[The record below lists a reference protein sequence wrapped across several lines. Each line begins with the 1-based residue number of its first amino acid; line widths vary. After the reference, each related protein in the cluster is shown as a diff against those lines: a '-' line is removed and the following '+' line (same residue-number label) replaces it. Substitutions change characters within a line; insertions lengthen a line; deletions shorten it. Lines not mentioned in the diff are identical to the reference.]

1 MAFRA
6 ATTIRRGGA
15 TAIRRGGATD
25 FRATS
30 FRRGATAL
38 SVVVVELCGKTR
50 GVIGVIDRSSVG
62 GCFAVGDRI
71 RSSSQAPQSPHSD
84 SLSYECDTPC
94 SWTDEDAVA
103 LRFPVLPLAPPA
115 GVVRLC

>member
-1 MAFRA
+1 MMTIFRHPITAQRGAFRA

-15 TAIRRGGATD
+15 TVFRATASRRGGATD

-62 GCFAVGDRI
+62 GCFAVGD
-71 RSSSQAPQSPHSD
+71 
-84 SLSYECDTPC
+84 
-94 SWTDEDAVA
+94 
-103 LRFPVLPLAPPA
+103 
-115 GVVRLC
+115 